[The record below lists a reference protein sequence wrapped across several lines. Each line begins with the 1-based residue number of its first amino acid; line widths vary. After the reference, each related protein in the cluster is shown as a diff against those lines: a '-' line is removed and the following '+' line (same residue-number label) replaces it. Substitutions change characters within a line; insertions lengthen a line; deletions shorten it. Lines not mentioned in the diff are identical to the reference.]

1 MTEPR
6 LTAPLRPSRHSNGR
20 TAGRSAGDD
29 GASHG
34 AGARSRRKAAAN
46 DGGAETVPAVRRHGW
61 PWPIEL
67 LGWGGMMVM
76 HGLVFGVFI
85 SLFVLGAFTRDLPDY
100 TELANYEPEV
110 ITRVHAADGQLVSE
124 FATED
129 RVFVPLATI
138 PPLLAQAFLSAEDKS
153 FYHHPGIDIIGIG
166 RAVVVNLQ
174 NLGRNRRPIGASTIS
189 QQVAKTFLL
198 SSEQTLTRKAKEA
211 ILTLRME
218 QALSKEQILELYLNE
233 IYLGFGSY
241 GVAAAAKN
249 YFAKSMDE
257 LTLAEAAFIAGLPK
271 APNNYHPIR
280 RLDAA
285 IERRR
290 YVLTRMLEDG
300 AISAEQYTVADGA
313 PITVARGNQ
322 TSTTVAADYFGE
334 EVRRVIADEFSSEA
348 LYSGG
353 LVVHTT
359 MNADYQAL
367 ARAALRDG
375 LVDYDRRHG
384 YRGPLETIEL
394 AVGDRDAAFAALEA
408 RRLPPGAE
416 GWQLAVVTGYD
427 ATEARLLRKDG
438 PPARIATRHLS
449 WARRVR
455 EDRRLGPVVNH
466 PSDAVAI
473 GDVVLV
479 TELSINPDT
488 GKPYPEGSVA
498 LRQIPDL
505 QGAVVVMDPHTG
517 RVQAMVGGFSFQI
530 NQYNRAT
537 QARRQTGSAF
547 KPFVYLAA
555 LERGFTPS
563 SVIMDGPVAFE
574 QGPGLPLWEPK
585 NYSGDVYGPTTLRVG
600 LEKSRNL
607 MTVRLAHEMGMQAV
621 KGVADRFGIFDD
633 MPLYLSQSLG
643 VAETTLLRMTT
654 AYAMLVNGG
663 RGVEPSFID
672 RVQDRQGRTVY
683 RHDDRGCVGCA
694 GVAWQPDAPTPW
706 PTDNRPQVV
715 DPRYAYQMVNI
726 LEGAV
731 QRGTGIRLRN
741 IGWPLAGKTGTSNEN
756 KDAWFIA
763 MTPDLV
769 VGAYAGFDNP
779 PAPLGNKETGSRVAL
794 PIVQR
799 VLEGILPNYA
809 KTPFRVPEGVMMVR
823 VDAVTGDPA
832 RHEGPMIWEGFLPGT
847 EPIAGAIR
855 PVLLSQS
862 MVVEENEDGQ
872 RTVVIEDPTT
882 AAATAPTRSDFG
894 FIAPASAEPAAGA
907 VSTGTGG
914 LY

>member
-1 MTEPR
+1 
-6 LTAPLRPSRHSNGR
+6 
-20 TAGRSAGDD
+20 
-29 GASHG
+29 
-34 AGARSRRKAAAN
+34 
-46 DGGAETVPAVRRHGW
+46 V
-61 PWPIEL
+61 
-67 LGWGGMMVM
+67 LGWTGMMAM
-76 HGLVFGVFI
+76 HGLMFGVLT
-85 SLFVLGAFTRDLPDY
+85 SLFILGEFTRGLPDY
-100 TELANYEPEV
+100 TELANYQPEV

-129 RVFVPLATI
+129 RVFVPLAAI

-153 FYHHPGIDIIGIG
+153 FYRHPGIDITGIA
-166 RAVVVNLQ
+166 RAVIINLR
-174 NLGRNRRPIGASTIS
+174 NLGHNRRPVGASTIS
-189 QQVAKTFLL
+189 QQVAKNFLL
-198 SSEQTLTRKAKEA
+198 SSEQTLARKAKEA
-211 ILTLRME
+211 ILALRME
-218 QALSKEQILELYLNE
+218 QALGKDQILELYLNE

-249 YFAKSMDE
+249 YFAKGMDE

-280 RLDAA
+280 RPDAA
-285 IERRR
+285 IGRRR

-300 AISAEQYTVADGA
+300 AITPDHFAVANAA
-313 PITVARGNQ
+313 PIEIASGNQ

-359 MNADYQAL
+359 MNPDYQAL

-394 AVGDRDAAFAALEA
+394 AVGDRDAALAALKT

-427 ATEARLLRKDG
+427 TDEARLLRKDG
-438 PPARIATRHLS
+438 RPAHILTRHLS
-449 WARRVR
+449 WARRVA
-455 EDRRLGPVVNH
+455 EDGGLGPIVSH
-466 PSDAVAI
+466 PRDAVAI

-479 TELSINPDT
+479 KALGTNPDT
-488 GKPYPEGSVA
+488 GEPYPEGSVA
-498 LRQIPDL
+498 LRQIPQL

-517 RVQAMVGGFSFQI
+517 RVLATVGGFSFQI

-555 LERGFTPS
+555 LQHGFTPS

-607 MTVRLAHEMGMQAV
+607 MTVRLAHEVGMEAV
-621 KGVADRFGIFDD
+621 KDVADRFGIFDD

-643 VAETTLLRMTT
+643 VAETTLLRMIT

-663 RGVEPSFID
+663 KGIEPSFID
-672 RVQDRQGRTVY
+672 RVQNRQGHTVY
-683 RHDDRGCVGCA
+683 RHDTRNCVGCA
-694 GVAWQPDAPTPW
+694 GVGWQPDAPTPW

-715 DPRYAYQMVNI
+715 DARYAYQVVNI

-731 QRGTGIRLRN
+731 QRGTGVRLRN
-741 IGWPLAGKTGTSNEN
+741 IGWPLAGKTGTSNDN

-779 PAPLGNKETGSRVAL
+779 PSPLGHEETGSRVAL

-799 VLEGILPNYA
+799 VLKGILLNYA

-823 VDAVTGDPA
+823 VDAITGGPT
-832 RHEGPMIWEGFLPGT
+832 RHEGPMIWESFLPGT
-847 EPIAGAIR
+847 EPIPGTIR

-862 MVVEENEDGQ
+862 MIVEENEDGE
-872 RTVVIEDPTT
+872 RTLVIEDPT
-882 AAATAPTRSDFG
+882 AAAVTAPPGFG
-894 FIAPASAEPAAGA
+894 FIAPASTEPTT